1 VRDPSPVRM
10 LALAVTI
17 TITMLP
23 IAVQATCTSG
33 APPAYQDISQVD
45 ITQTGCTG
53 TLTPGPPPTFR
64 CSRFWASFYP
74 DKATYSQFNLPDRVG
89 TYELPASLNDIRKVL
104 QEASFFALLPPE
116 QNVPTDQSLF
126 TISVQHCSVVT
137 SITIYNWPGD
147 DLDQIN
153 NLFERSDVDRRLS

>member
-1 VRDPSPVRM
+1 M

>member
-1 VRDPSPVRM
+1 M
-10 LALAVTI
+10 TI